1 MADLGKY
8 ACDSCRAKKVTC
20 NRMLSGCQRCINQA
34 ATCVY
39 SRSGVLRRKRKRND
53 HDDTAP
59 ALDVNE
65 SDDTKTNKVDLQ
77 PQIEADIDDTRDQL
91 AGEHELESRE
101 PLGAL
106 TSLSGLYSTFWPELG
121 ESNQISS
128 SVTRPSRGFQLFAK
142 EKTAF
147 WVQDFLHALKDG
159 FPLLT
164 AAPQHVID
172 LLSSNRVD
180 EIRDTAWL
188 VMFYAIT
195 FGNMRGKSGHTEAD
209 KTAIRANLWLA
220 FNDIRVLLHPSDPA
234 IQALVL
240 LACDIQ
246 EFTTP
251 SLCWMLV
258 SSACRM
264 LQSLRVDSRHL
275 EPATRERRQILFW
288 LLNCLDQ
295 SLALIF
301 GRSATFHR
309 ALIKT
314 IPMPSLAQLMAGS
327 SASETPAF
335 LFGAHF
341 MRQMFLVSAVTADVW
356 SALYEPETSVLRLQ
370 KAKRDVEAWYEQA
383 DKILGAAAIAEQPLL
398 NEEMTKAVQGGRE
411 YMRFTYYH
419 LKISLIRGRK
429 SWSHECV
436 ETSQKMLHMLGDFR
450 LDFEE
455 AYNGIGFMWQLS
467 YVPFT
472 SFFVLFAKILSDAKL
487 NSERCKQPLEAMEC
501 LPVFLNSMASG
512 MQQAGK
518 LEPIATTFVRHAKS
532 VLNRRGKTA
541 GKHTQPFSATELKTK
556 ASLSTPQSLATD
568 DFDITAEPL
577 FQFLGAPTIYT
588 AGQEQDLDWQ
598 DRPVTAQDGVEDRDL
613 WQTNMDQGFDF
624 TDPAFADLIDPAFDW
639 FAWEDS
645 VSS

>member
-1 MADLGKY
+1 M
-8 ACDSCRAKKVTC
+8 
-20 NRMLSGCQRCINQA
+20 
-34 ATCVY
+34 
-39 SRSGVLRRKRKRND
+39 
-53 HDDTAP
+53 
-59 ALDVNE
+59 
-65 SDDTKTNKVDLQ
+65 
-77 PQIEADIDDTRDQL
+77 
-91 AGEHELESRE
+91 
-101 PLGAL
+101 
-106 TSLSGLYSTFWPELG
+106 
-121 ESNQISS
+121 
-128 SVTRPSRGFQLFAK
+128 
-142 EKTAF
+142 
-147 WVQDFLHALKDG
+147 
-159 FPLLT
+159 
-164 AAPQHVID
+164 
-172 LLSSNRVD
+172 D

-195 FGNMRGKSGHTEAD
+195 FGNMRGDSDHPEAD

-220 FNDIRVLLHPSDPA
+220 LNDIRVLLHPSDPA

-240 LACDIQ
+240 LACDVQ

-264 LQSLRVDSRHL
+264 LQSLRVDGRHL

-314 IPMPSLAQLMAGS
+314 IPMPSLARLMAGS

-356 SALYEPETSVLRLQ
+356 SALYEPETTVLRLQ
-370 KAKRDVEAWYEQA
+370 KAKQDVETWYEQA
-383 DKILGAAAIAEQPLL
+383 DKVRVVLVSARGHMLTTMKILGAAAIAEQPLL

-429 SWSHECV
+429 SWNDECID
-436 ETSQKMLHMLGDFR
+436 TSLKMLHMLGDFR

-455 AYNGIGFMWQLS
+455 AYNGIGFMWQLL

-472 SFFVLFAKILSDAKL
+472 SFFVLFARVLSDAKL
-487 NSERCKQPLEAMEC
+487 KPERCKQPLEVMEC
-501 LPVFLNSMASG
+501 LPVFLRSMAKG

-532 VLNRRGKTA
+532 VLERQSRSSK
-541 GKHTQPFSATELKTK
+541 KQPQLFSATELKAK
-556 ASLSTPQSLATD
+556 ENLSKPQSVATD
-568 DFDITAEPL
+568 DLDITAEPL
-577 FQFLGAPTIYT
+577 FQFLASTTHT
-588 AGQEQDLDWQ
+588 AGEGQDFDWQ
-598 DRPVTAQDGVEDRDL
+598 DGLVTTHDGQEDRDP
-613 WQTNMDQGFDF
+613 WQTNTDQGLDF
-624 TDPAFADLIDPAFDW
+624 TDPAFADLINPTFDW
-639 FAWEDS
+639 FAWEDT